1 MLPPASVSWVSGEDG
16 WCCWSDIVG
25 PVGNYPLSSHGS
37 YPWLNA
43 SKIITLILAVISR
56 DSTPEMSYK
65 SNIRQTVYL
74 MDGRIGDLGFFFLI
88 QGLCDASAPV
98 LIWCISSVTPA
109 MALGLCGWWITQR
122 KVFLKTHSMNDTW
135 KQDWRHTRHI
145 NHMLLYLS
153 FLPNLFLS
161 FYSVGGFIHT
171 ISITPYTSP
180 YSCTAPPNTP
190 FKREQ
195 MVHSRYALALPS
207 HCSHSLSL

>member
-1 MLPPASVSWVSGEDG
+1 
-16 WCCWSDIVG
+16 
-25 PVGNYPLSSHGS
+25 
-37 YPWLNA
+37 
-43 SKIITLILAVISR
+43 
-56 DSTPEMSYK
+56 MSYK

-161 FYSVGGFIHT
+161 FYSVGWLYSYNLHHPLHLPLFLH
-171 ISITPYTSP
+171 STSEHP
-180 YSCTAPPNTP
+180 LKTWTDGTLPLRFS
-190 FKREQ
+190 
-195 MVHSRYALALPS
+195 SALSLL
-207 HCSHSLSL
+207 SLSLLIRTKCIEKEQDGAVPALASREGVHCSVEWERDREQRWGDRWFWRDSALMFSMSPAEE